1 MSKLVRVF
9 LVVYFFIGTVKANN
23 TGNSGSVETIISL
36 NGTWNFKADYYSKG
50 EEQNWYADNFNDS
63 GWDKMIVPG
72 NWDTRNE
79 YANYI
84 GKGWYRTSFETP
96 SGIEGKLVRLNFEA
110 VGIDYKVWLNGE
122 PIANVTGGYF
132 SNYINISGKLKSG
145 ASNSLTVCA
154 DNTFRSGAYWSWG
167 GIRRPV
173 TLVVNNPVFI
183 KTAHIVSTPDLKNGT
198 ASIAISTVLFNGSNA
213 KENVSLDY
221 ELIFGGKVIKK
232 GNSTVALN
240 GNAGQKAGIE
250 FTLAKKDVKLW
261 HFDFPNLYTLKL
273 QLKKGNEV
281 VHLMEDRFGIRKA
294 EVVNGKFLLNGEPV
308 RAMGTNWVADD
319 RLTGNTLPAEV
330 YKRDIDNMKALGCN
344 LTRLSHVPLPKE
356 VYNYLDEKGM
366 LIIAEIPVW
375 GDTEL
380 TNPNNP
386 VARSWMRELVNT
398 AFNHPSIIA
407 WCVGN
412 EIGDLHLNPF
422 VMDYGK
428 EMIRFVK
435 DSLDNSRM
443 SVLVTHSAH
452 YQKEDASQFGDF
464 VPYNTYG
471 SWGSVDKVHQH
482 QPGKL
487 IFISEYGV
495 NLMGED
501 INTTR
506 GNASV
511 MLQKFRGR
519 EYLFGASIWTYNDYR
534 SFHRS
539 DDLTWDTKI
548 SQNRDWGVVDGY
560 GNKKRAFEI
569 LRKDY
574 APVKSLTVNETQGK
588 TNVVL
593 HPREKLDLPAFTLR
607 GYTLVCE
614 DFTLGFEKA
623 AQRVIPLSVIN
634 PGDPALEITFPG
646 NTDGKNVIAREISL
660 LTPTGYKVL
669 DTMLYYTVPETP
681 VMKAIFNDGTRM
693 RVVFDPVKGAASYK
707 IRYGEKELTLDSEST
722 IDRFIEVDKLTDGRN
737 FGKVYQVQLV
747 AQNSFGESKSA
758 VQQTVMAGK
767 SKLPPVIKA
776 VRAFQN
782 GISIGYSS
790 VKDEYL
796 YHVQYSTNPDFSTDV
811 HSIRTTCKGA
821 CFVPG
826 LKAGT
831 TYYIRMNTVAQY
843 DLQSPWSETWV
854 VKL

>member
-1 MSKLVRVF
+1 MTKFQTILLVLF
-9 LVVYFFIGTVKANN
+9 LFIGTAHADNIE
-23 TGNSGSVETIISL
+23 NSTSGETRISL
-36 NGTWNFKADYYSKG
+36 NGIWNFKADYYNKG
-50 EEQNWYADNFNDS
+50 EDQVWFAGNFNDS
-63 GWDKMIVPG
+63 GWDKMNVPG
-72 NWDTRNE
+72 NWDIRNE
-79 YANYI
+79 YVNFI
-84 GKGWYRTSFETP
+84 GKGWYRTTFETP
-96 SGIEGKLVRLNFEA
+96 SGIDGKVVRLNFEA

-122 PIANVTGGYF
+122 QIASVTGGYF

-145 ASNSLTVCA
+145 VKNTLVVCA

-173 TLVVNNPVFI
+173 TLLVNNPVFV
-183 KTAHIVSTPDLKNGT
+183 KSAHIVAIPDLKKGT
-198 ASIAISTVLFNGSNA
+198 ASVSLSTILFNKNKR

-221 ELIFGGKVIKK
+221 ELSFGGKVIKK
-232 GNSTVALN
+232 GNTTVTLTGDTN
-240 GNAGQKAGIE
+240 QKAG
-250 FTLAKKDVKLW
+250 FKFPLAKKEVELW

-281 VHLMEDRFGIRKA
+281 VHVIHDRFGIRKA
-294 EVVNGKFLLNGEPV
+294 EIVNGEFLLNGEPV
-308 RAMGTNWVADD
+308 RAMGMNWVADD

-356 VYNYLDEKGM
+356 VYDYLDEKGM

-380 TNPNNP
+380 TNPENP
-386 VARSWMRELVNT
+386 DARSWMRELVNT
-398 AFNHPSIIA
+398 GFNHPSIIA

-412 EIGDLHLNPF
+412 EIGDIHLNHH
-422 VMDYGK
+422 VMEYGK

-435 DSLDNSRM
+435 DSLDDSRM

-471 SWGSVDKVHQH
+471 SWGSVDKVHEH
-482 QPGKL
+482 QPGKM

-495 NLMGED
+495 NLLGED

-506 GNASV
+506 GNASA
-511 MLQKFRGR
+511 LLKSFRGR
-519 EYLFGASIWTYNDYR
+519 EYVFGASIWTYNDYR
-534 SFHRS
+534 SFHS
-539 DDLTWDTKI
+539 SHDLTWDTKI
-548 SQNRDWGVVDGY
+548 SQNRDWGVVDGF

-574 APVKSLTVNETQGK
+574 APVKEMTVNETHGK

-607 GYTLVCE
+607 DYKLVCR
-614 DFTLGFEKA
+614 DFTFGFEKA
-623 AQRVIPLSVIN
+623 THREIPLPVIN
-634 PGDPALEITFPG
+634 PGDPAFEITFPKV
-646 NTDGKNVIAREISL
+646 TDAKEIIAREISL

-669 DTMLYYTVPETP
+669 DTMLYYAVPDAP
-681 VMKAIFNDGTRM
+681 AIKAIFNDGTRM
-693 RVVFDPVKGAASYK
+693 RVVFDHVKGAASYM
-707 IRYGEKELTLDSEST
+707 IRYGETELSLNSEST

-747 AQNSFGESKSA
+747 ALNPFGESKSA
-758 VQQTVMAGK
+758 IQQTVMEGK

-782 GISIGYSS
+782 GISIGYSAFNE
-790 VKDEYL
+790 EYL
-796 YHVQYSTNPDFSTDV
+796 YKVQYSTSPDFSTDV
-811 HSIRTTCKGA
+811 HSIQTTSKAA
-821 CFVPG
+821 CYIPD

-831 TYYIRMNTVAQY
+831 TYYIRMSTVAQY
-843 DLQSPWSETWV
+843 DLQSLWSETWT
-854 VKL
+854 VKI